1 MHSPV
6 LSLYYILWSMRPRQ
20 WIKNVFVLPA
30 LVFSEHLFELSY
42 LIHSLGAAL
51 CFVLLRRGRLFV
63 QRHLRPPVRTACI
76 PRSTID
82 RLPLV
87 TCRSRWLGGAWLWSR
102 WFLRSVGAFWL
113 HPHLGWVAALY
124 AALNAAYSLRL
135 KHVVLVDVLIVA
147 ACYLLRAVGGGVV
160 IEVSISTWVYRLYLR
175 AGALHGR
182 RSSAGRKLC
191 NWRMMPPNHRA
202 ILEEYS
208 VPFLDQM
215 IAVLTAV
222 TVVCY
227 ALYAMGVG
235 DAEGAQMQW
244 TIPFV
249 LYGVLRYLYLVYH
262 RGQGDDPTAVVW
274 SDRPLQINTLL
285 WLTASLFGLYT

>member
-1 MHSPV
+1 MSSSFPPSSFPNIY
-6 LSLYYILWSMRPRQ
+6 L
-20 WIKNVFVLPA
+20 NV
-30 LVFSEHLFELSY
+30 SY
-42 LIHSLGAAL
+42 LVRSLGAAL
-51 CFVLLRRGRLFV
+51 CFVLLSGGVYLFNDIFDR
-63 QRHLRPPVRTACI
+63 QY
-76 PRSTID
+76 D
-82 RLPLV
+82 RLHPQKCHRPIAAGHLSVALAWGAALV
-87 TCRSRWLGGAWLWSR
+87 ALALALAC
-102 WFLRSVGAFWL
+102 AFWL
-113 HPHLGWVAALY
+113 HPHLGWVAVLY

-160 IEVSISTWVYRLYLR
+160 IEVSISTWFIVCIF
-175 AGALHGR
+175 ALVLFMAAVKR
-182 RSSAGRKLC
+182 RQEIVQLADEAAD
-191 NWRMMPPNHRA
+191 HRA

-208 VPFLDQM
+208 VAFLDQM

-235 DAEGAQMQW
+235 GAEDARLQW

-274 SDRPLQINTLL
+274 SDRPLQVNTLL
-285 WLTASLFGLYT
+285 WLVASLFGLYA

>member
-1 MHSPV
+1 
-6 LSLYYILWSMRPRQ
+6 MRPRQ
-20 WIKNVFVLPA
+20 WIKNIFVFPA

-42 LIHSLGAAL
+42 LLHSFGAAF
-51 CFVLLRRGRLFV
+51 CFVLLSGGVYLFNDIFDREYDRLHPDKCHRPIAAGRLSV
-63 QRHLRPPVRTACI
+63 ALAWGAA
-76 PRSTID
+76 
-82 RLPLV
+82 LV
-87 TCRSRWLGGAWLWSR
+87 ALALALVC
-102 WFLRSVGAFWL
+102 AFWL
-113 HPHLGWVAALY
+113 HPQLGWVAVLY

-160 IEVSISTWVYRLYLR
+160 IEVSISTWFIVCIF
-175 AGALHGR
+175 ALVLFMAAVKR
-182 RSSAGRKLC
+182 RQEIVQLADDAA
-191 NWRMMPPNHRA
+191 NHRA
-202 ILEEYS
+202 ILAEYS

-222 TVVCY
+222 TIVCY

-235 DAEGAQMQW
+235 AEGVQMQW

-262 RGQGDDPTAVVW
+262 RGQGGDPTAVVW
-274 SDRPLQINTLL
+274 SDRPLQVNILL
-285 WLTASLFGLYT
+285 WLAASLFGLYA